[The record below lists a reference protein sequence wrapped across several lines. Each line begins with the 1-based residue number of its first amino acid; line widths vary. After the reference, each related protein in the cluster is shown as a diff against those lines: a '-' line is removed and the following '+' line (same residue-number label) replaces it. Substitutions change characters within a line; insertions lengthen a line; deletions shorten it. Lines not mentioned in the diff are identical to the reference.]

1 MKKKY
6 LFYIILILLTNLNEF
21 NCLKKNNE
29 NKLKTNKKH
38 NNNLKQYENINI
50 KNDILKTN
58 RTKRSAIVLFLSLIT
73 ILFLFLFIEN
83 SLDLAF
89 MNKFELNKLNDRISE
104 EKLIKINNILN
115 KFQIININNK
125 ELEKEKKT
133 NNQNIKNI

>member
-6 LFYIILILLTNLNEF
+6 LFYIILILLTNLNEY

-29 NKLKTNKKH
+29 NKLKTNKKQ
-38 NNNLKQYENINI
+38 NNNLKQYENLNT

-73 ILFLFLFIEN
+73 ILVLFLIIEN

-115 KFQIININNK
+115 KSQIININNK
-125 ELEKEKKT
+125 ELEKEKNT
-133 NNQNIKNI
+133 NN

>member
-73 ILFLFLFIEN
+73 ILVLFLIIEN

-125 ELEKEKKT
+125 ELEKEKNT
-133 NNQNIKNI
+133 NN

>member
-73 ILFLFLFIEN
+73 ILVLFLIIEN

-115 KFQIININNK
+115 K
-125 ELEKEKKT
+125 
-133 NNQNIKNI
+133 

>member
-6 LFYIILILLTNLNEF
+6 LFYIIFILLTYLNEN

-38 NNNLKQYENINI
+38 NNNLKKYKNINI

-73 ILFLFLFIEN
+73 ILVLFLIIEN

-125 ELEKEKKT
+125 ELEKEKNT
-133 NNQNIKNI
+133 NN

>member
-73 ILFLFLFIEN
+73 ILVLFLIIEN

-115 KFQIININNK
+115 KSQIININNK
-125 ELEKEKKT
+125 ELEKEKNT
-133 NNQNIKNI
+133 NN

>member
-38 NNNLKQYENINI
+38 YNNLKQYENLNT

-73 ILFLFLFIEN
+73 ILVLFLIIEN

-125 ELEKEKKT
+125 ELEKEKNT
-133 NNQNIKNI
+133 NN

>member
-29 NKLKTNKKH
+29 NKLKTNKKQ
-38 NNNLKQYENINI
+38 NNNLKQYENLNT

-73 ILFLFLFIEN
+73 ILVLFLIIEN

-115 KFQIININNK
+115 KSQIININNK
-125 ELEKEKKT
+125 ELEKEKNT
-133 NNQNIKNI
+133 NN

>member
-6 LFYIILILLTNLNEF
+6 LFYIIFILLTYLNEN
-21 NCLKKNNE
+21 NCLKKNKE
-29 NKLKTNKKH
+29 NKIKINNKQ
-38 NNNLKQYENINI
+38 NNNLKQYENENI

-58 RTKRSAIVLFLSLIT
+58 RTKRCAIVLFLSLIT

-115 KFQIININNK
+115 KSLIININNK

-133 NNQNIKNI
+133 NN

>member
-58 RTKRSAIVLFLSLIT
+58 RIKRSAIVLFLSLIT
-73 ILFLFLFIEN
+73 ILVLFLIIEN

-125 ELEKEKKT
+125 ELEKEKNT
-133 NNQNIKNI
+133 NN

>member
-29 NKLKTNKKH
+29 NKLKTNKKQ
-38 NNNLKQYENINI
+38 NNNLKQYENLNI

-73 ILFLFLFIEN
+73 ILVLFLIIEN

-125 ELEKEKKT
+125 ELEKEKNT
-133 NNQNIKNI
+133 NN

>member
-29 NKLKTNKKH
+29 NKLKTNKKQ
-38 NNNLKQYENINI
+38 NNNLKQYENLNI

-73 ILFLFLFIEN
+73 ILVLFLIIEN

-115 KFQIININNK
+115 KSQIININNK
-125 ELEKEKKT
+125 ELEKEKNT
-133 NNQNIKNI
+133 NN

>member
-38 NNNLKQYENINI
+38 NNNLKQYENENI

-73 ILFLFLFIEN
+73 ILVLFLIIEN

-125 ELEKEKKT
+125 ELEKEKNT
-133 NNQNIKNI
+133 NN